1 MTSDG
6 VGARDFMV
14 SEPASLAWPSGG
26 EMGALIRAR
35 DWANTP
41 LGPIETWPQSLCT
54 LVDLMLGAAHPAY
67 IAWGP
72 EYTSLYNDA
81 YLPILSTKHPSALG
95 RPFAEVWS
103 EIWDEF
109 RPIVEATMAG
119 EAHHSLN
126 RAVPLAGRK
135 NRPVSW
141 FTYSW
146 TPVRDESGAVAGFYC
161 AATETTDHVLL
172 EESRLR
178 LAIDVA
184 ELGTWSWNLATGEG
198 EIDER
203 AAEIAGLPAGTI
215 PNFWM
220 TQLASAH
227 PDDRD
232 SLQAVMTQGLAGGGS
247 FSLDY
252 RAIKSDGRVG
262 YIAACARVFADD
274 SGHPAHLVG
283 TIRDATAEREAVASL
298 RAARDESERWRQ
310 LYETVTAT
318 TPDLIYIFD
327 RNYRF
332 TYANEALLEMWGQT
346 WDKAIGKGLLELGY
360 EPWHAEMHE
369 REIDEILATKRRIRG
384 EVSFPHATL
393 GPRVYDYILAPL
405 VNADGEV
412 EAIAGTTRDI
422 TELRELGRQKDEF
435 IGIASHELKTPVT
448 SIKAY
453 AQLLQRQLSRA
464 GEGASADLVAKMD
477 AQLNRLTELIHDLLD
492 VTRIDGGEIQFN
504 IETFDID
511 QLLDDVVAEIRPT
524 AAGRQIVR
532 KARGN
537 ARAQGDRQRTGQV
550 LTNLLT
556 NAIKYSPPTEAIIVH
571 TASDGHEITVGVQD
585 FGVGIAPEDQLRVFD
600 RFYRAGGQERDTFP
614 GLGLGLFISAE
625 IVRRQRG
632 RIWVESVPGEGSLFR
647 FTLPMVTDVPET
659 AVASLALAK

>member
-1 MTSDG
+1 
-6 VGARDFMV
+6 MV
-14 SEPASLAWPSGG
+14 SEPASSAWPSGG
-26 EMGALIRAR
+26 EMGTLIRTR
-35 DWANTP
+35 DWSNTP

-54 LVDLMLGAAHPAY
+54 IVDLMLGASHPAY

-72 EYTSLYNDA
+72 EHTSLYNDA
-81 YLPILSTKHPSALG
+81 YLPILGTKHPAALG
-95 RPFAEVWS
+95 QPFAEVWS

-109 RPIVEATMAG
+109 RPVVEATMAG
-119 EAHHSLN
+119 EPHHSLN
-126 RAVPLAGRK
+126 RPVPLTGRK

-146 TPVRDESGAVAGFYC
+146 TPVRDDTGTVAGFYC
-161 AATETTDHVLL
+161 AATETTEHVLL

-178 LAIDVA
+178 LAMDVA
-184 ELGTWSWNLATGEG
+184 ELGTWSWNLVTGEG
-198 EIDER
+198 EVDKR
-203 AAEIAGLPAGTI
+203 AADIAGLPAGTI
-215 PNFWM
+215 PDFWT

-227 PDDRD
+227 PEDRD
-232 SLQAVMTQGLAGGGS
+232 MLEAAMTQGLAGGGS
-247 FSLDY
+247 FGVDY
-252 RAIKSDGRVG
+252 RAVKPGGCVG
-262 YIAACARVFADD
+262 YVAARARVFSDD
-274 SGHPAHLVG
+274 AGRPTHLVG
-283 TIRDATAEREAVASL
+283 TIRDATAEREAEASL

-332 TYANEALLEMWGQT
+332 TYANDALLEMWGQT
-346 WDKAIGKGLLELGY
+346 WDEAIGKGLLELGY

-369 REIDEILATKRRIRG
+369 REIDEVIATKRRIRG

-393 GPRVYDYILAPL
+393 GRRIYDYIFAPL

-492 VTRIDGGEIQFN
+492 VTRIEEGEIRFN
-504 IETFDID
+504 IETFALDR
-511 QLLDDVVAEIRPT
+511 LLDDVVEEIEPT
-524 AAGRQIVR
+524 VGGRRIIR
-532 KARGN
+532 EGRAN
-537 ARAQGDRQRTGQV
+537 ARARGDRDRTGQV
-550 LTNLLT
+550 VTNLLT
-556 NAIKYSPPTEAIIVH
+556 NALKYSPPTEPVIIH
-571 TASDGHEITVGVQD
+571 TSSDRHEITVGVQD
-585 FGVGIAPEDQLRVFD
+585 FGVGIAPEDHLRVFD
-600 RFYRAGGQERDTFP
+600 RFYRAGGPERDTFP

-647 FTLPMVTDVPET
+647 FTLPVANGEAGSARPPEFR
-659 AVASLALAK
+659 

>member
-1 MTSDG
+1 
-6 VGARDFMV
+6 MV
-14 SEPASLAWPSGG
+14 HEPAAPAWPSGG
-26 EMGALIRAR
+26 EMGSLIRSR
-35 DWANTP
+35 NWADTS
-41 LGPIETWPQSLCT
+41 LGPLETWPQSLRP

-72 EYTSLYNDA
+72 EHTSLYNDA
-81 YLPILSTKHPSALG
+81 YLPILGTKHPAALG

-103 EIWDEF
+103 EIWEEF
-109 RPIVEATMAG
+109 RPVVAATMAG
-119 EAHHSLN
+119 EAHHSFN

-141 FTYSW
+141 ITYSW
-146 TPVRDESGAVAGFYC
+146 TPVRDETGAVAGFYC

-178 LAIDVA
+178 LAVDVA
-184 ELGTWSWNLATGEG
+184 ELGTWSCNLITGEG
-198 EIDER
+198 ELDER
-203 AAEIAGLPAGTI
+203 AAEIAGLSAGRI
-215 PNFWM
+215 ADFW
-220 TQLASAH
+220 TAQLGSAH
-227 PDDRD
+227 SDDREA
-232 SLQAVMTQGLAGGGS
+232 LQTAMTEGLAGSGS

-252 RAIKSDGRVG
+252 RAIKPDGSIGHV
-262 YIAACARVFADD
+262 AARARVFVDD
-274 SGHPAHLVG
+274 AGRPAHLVG
-283 TIRDATAEREAVASL
+283 SIRDATAEREAEASL

-346 WDKAIGKGLLELGY
+346 WDAAIGKGLLDLGY

-369 REIDEILATKRRIRG
+369 REIDEVIATKQRIRG

-393 GPRVYDYILAPL
+393 GRRIYDYIFAPL

-422 TELRELGRQKDEF
+422 TELRELARQKDEF

-453 AQLLQRQLSRA
+453 AQLLHRQLSRS
-464 GEGASADLVAKMD
+464 GESAAADLVARMD
-477 AQLNRLTELIHDLLD
+477 TQLNRLTELIHDLLD
-492 VTRIDGGEIQFN
+492 VSRIEAGEIQFN
-504 IETFDID
+504 IGAFDLD
-511 QLLDDVVAEIRPT
+511 QLVDDVIAEIRPT
-524 AAGRQIVR
+524 TDGRRIIRDGRANAHVR
-532 KARGN
+532 
-537 ARAQGDRQRTGQV
+537 GDRERTGQV

-556 NAIKYSPPTEAIIVH
+556 NAIKYSPQSEPIIVH
-571 TASDGHEITVGVQD
+571 TASDGQDITVGVQD
-585 FGVGIAPEDQLRVFD
+585 FGVGIAPEDHQRVFD
-600 RFYRAGGQERDTFP
+600 RFYRAGGPERETFP

-625 IVRRQRG
+625 IIRRQRG
-632 RIWVESVPGEGSLFR
+632 RIWVESVPGKGALFR
-647 FTLPMVTDVPET
+647 FTLPVVKGDPIVD
-659 AVASLALAK
+659 AVSEALAT

>member
-1 MTSDG
+1 
-6 VGARDFMV
+6 
-14 SEPASLAWPSGG
+14 
-26 EMGALIRAR
+26 MGSLIRSR
-35 DWANTP
+35 NWADTS
-41 LGPIETWPQSLCT
+41 LGPLETWPQSLRT

-72 EYTSLYNDA
+72 EHTSLYNDA
-81 YLPILSTKHPSALG
+81 YLPILGTKHPAALG

-103 EIWDEF
+103 EIWEEF
-109 RPIVEATMAG
+109 RPVVAATMAG
-119 EAHHSLN
+119 EAHHSFN

-146 TPVRDESGAVAGFYC
+146 TPVRDETGAVAGFYC

-178 LAIDVA
+178 LAVDVA
-184 ELGTWSWNLATGEG
+184 ELGTWSCNLITGEG
-198 EIDER
+198 ELDER
-203 AAEIAGLPAGTI
+203 AAEIAGLSAGRI
-215 PNFWM
+215 ADFW
-220 TQLASAH
+220 TAQLGSAH
-227 PDDRD
+227 PDDREA
-232 SLQAVMTQGLAGGGS
+232 LQTAMTEGLAGSGS

-252 RAIKSDGRVG
+252 RAIKPDGSIGHV
-262 YIAACARVFADD
+262 AARARVFVDD
-274 SGHPAHLVG
+274 AGRPAHIVG
-283 TIRDATAEREAVASL
+283 SIRDATAEREAEASL

-346 WDKAIGKGLLELGY
+346 WDAAIGKGLLDLGY

-369 REIDEILATKRRIRG
+369 REIDEVIATKQRIRG

-393 GPRVYDYILAPL
+393 GRRIYDYIFAPL

-422 TELRELGRQKDEF
+422 TELRELARQKDEF

-453 AQLLQRQLSRA
+453 AQLLHRQLSRA
-464 GEGASADLVAKMD
+464 GESAAADLVARMD
-477 AQLNRLTELIHDLLD
+477 TQLNRLTELIHDLLD
-492 VTRIDGGEIQFN
+492 VSRIEAGEIQFN
-504 IETFDID
+504 IGAFDLD
-511 QLLDDVVAEIRPT
+511 QLVDDVIAEIRPT
-524 AAGRQIVR
+524 TDGRRIIRDGRANAHVR
-532 KARGN
+532 
-537 ARAQGDRQRTGQV
+537 GDRERTGQV

-556 NAIKYSPPTEAIIVH
+556 NAIKYSPQSEPIIVD
-571 TASDGHEITVGVQD
+571 TASDGQDITVGVQD
-585 FGVGIAPEDQLRVFD
+585 FGVGIAPEDHQRVFD
-600 RFYRAGGQERDTFP
+600 RFYRAGGPERETFP

-625 IVRRQRG
+625 IIRRQRG
-632 RIWVESVPGEGSLFR
+632 RIWVESVPGKGALFR
-647 FTLPMVTDVPET
+647 FTLPVVKGDPIVD
-659 AVASLALAK
+659 AVSEALAT